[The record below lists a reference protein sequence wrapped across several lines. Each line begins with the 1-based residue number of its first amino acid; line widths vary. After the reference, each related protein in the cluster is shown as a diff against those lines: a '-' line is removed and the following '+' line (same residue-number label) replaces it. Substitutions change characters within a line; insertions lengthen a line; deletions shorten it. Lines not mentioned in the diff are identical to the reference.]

1 MYPQSCVAAVL
12 QARIAELT
20 EEEVKLR
27 AETAQQE
34 RLAANE
40 LLSQVDNM
48 QGDAQSA

>member
-1 MYPQSCVAAVL
+1 MAAAGGGCV
-12 QARIAELT
+12 QARMAELT

-40 LLSQVDNM
+40 LLSQAEAM
-48 QGDAQSA
+48 QGDAQST